1 MLRIIAIIESVM
13 LMPHSTY
20 IAVFM
25 CLTLSGVYDILYAGE
40 GVPLPLEF
48 TRLAFL
54 SRAELL
60 SRDL

>member
-40 GVPLPLEF
+40 GIPLPP
-48 TRLAFL
+48 
-54 SRAELL
+54 
-60 SRDL
+60 